1 MTERKTDARVRFTKL
16 MIRNSF
22 VALLKEKGQAKV
34 TVTDICSLAGI
45 NRATFYAHY
54 KNPSDLMESL
64 ENELLGNI
72 LCIMDRSDSG
82 NIKELNRILPE
93 IISYV
98 KSEADLCLVLMSDL
112 SDSGFVMRFLMLLDE
127 HFVGRW
133 TEQGSVPPELA
144 NQLFLFGA
152 MGSVGLLRRWLT
164 LGCPQSPDYMAKLI
178 ITLYN
183 RGASAVTFPA
193 D

>member
-16 MIRNSF
+16 MIRNSY
-22 VALLKEKGQAKV
+22 VALLKEKGPAKV

-54 KNPSDLMESL
+54 RNPGDLMESL
-64 ENELLGNI
+64 ENELLDNI
-72 LCIMDRSDSG
+72 LCIMDKS
-82 NIKELNRILPE
+82 ELSNTAELSRILPE

-112 SDSGFVMRFLMLLDE
+112 TDSGFVMRFLLLLE
-127 HFVGRW
+127 ERFVGRW
-133 TEQGSVPPELA
+133 TARGSVPPELA
-144 NQLFLFGA
+144 NQLFLFSA

-164 LGCPQSPDYMAKLI
+164 LGCPQSPEDMAGLI
-178 ITLYN
+178 ITLFN
-183 RGASAVTFPA
+183 GGASAVSFPVS
-193 D
+193 